1 MSTSTRLATQK
12 TVPLSNSGVH
22 PDAKPARPGQ
32 ALGLVTMPRLTY
44 QTTRHRDVTVIALTG
59 ELDLAGAA
67 RLEMEIDRVLGD
79 SPPPGLV
86 VDLSRLDFLD
96 SSGLRLLILID
107 QKAQAEGRR
116 FALVPG
122 AETVQ
127 RVFDITRMNDRL
139 RFVSD
144 PAELAPAGDAESKPK
159 PGE

>member
-1 MSTSTRLATQK
+1 MRSRRGAARLQAD
-12 TVPLSNSGVH
+12 TV
-22 PDAKPARPGQ
+22 A
-32 ALGLVTMPRLTY
+32 RLTFK
-44 QTTRHRDVTVIALTG
+44 TTRHPDVTVIALTG

-67 RLEMEIDRVLGD
+67 RLGLEIDRVLGD

-86 VDLSRLDFLD
+86 LDLTRLDFLD
-96 SSGLRLLILID
+96 SSGLRLLLLAD
-107 QKAQAEGRR
+107 HRARSDGRR

-127 RVFDITRMNDRL
+127 RVFDITRMRDRL

-144 PAELAPAGDAESKPK
+144 PAELAAAGEAESKSN

>member
-1 MSTSTRLATQK
+1 VL
-12 TVPLSNSGVH
+12 
-22 PDAKPARPGQ
+22 ARPVRKLDSMPGRG
-32 ALGLVTMPRLTY
+32 AIGLTTVARLTFE
-44 QTTRHRDVTVIALTG
+44 TRRDRDVVVIALTG

-67 RLEMEIDRVLGD
+67 RLEMEIDRVLGN
-79 SPPPGLV
+79 SPPPALV

-96 SSGLRLLILID
+96 SSGLRLLILAD
-107 QKAQAEGRR
+107 QQARLAGRR

-127 RVFDITRMNDRL
+127 RVFEITRMSERL

-144 PAELAPAGDAESKPK
+144 PAQLATAGGTETKSK